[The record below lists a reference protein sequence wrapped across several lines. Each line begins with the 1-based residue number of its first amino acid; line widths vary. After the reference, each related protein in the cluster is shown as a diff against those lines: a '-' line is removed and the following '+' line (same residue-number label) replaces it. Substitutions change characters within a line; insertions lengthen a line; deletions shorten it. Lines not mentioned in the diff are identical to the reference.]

1 MYKLKIIIGCLITAL
16 VFSCKE
22 LYKPDVISS
31 PNSYLVVEG
40 VLNAGSGPTSIRLS
54 RTFKLDDTASL
65 RGERNAQV
73 VVEGKDNSAIPLTM
87 TADGIYSSPGLNLT
101 INNEYRL
108 RIKTTNGKEYLS
120 DYVIARDTPPIDSIG
135 WTENE
140 KGVQLYVNTQDP
152 SNNTRYYRWDFD
164 ETWEIRSYYFSA
176 FKYENDTVIPRPP
189 TDNVTHCW
197 KYDISNSILIGSSA
211 RLSSDIIYRAP
222 LFFFNRGDEKLAERY
237 SILLRQYA
245 LDKQGYEFYEMMKKN
260 SESLGSI
267 FDAQPSEQK
276 GNIKSVSDP
285 AELVV
290 GYVSSSVIREKRIF
304 INNSQLTRWYYA
316 QDCPEI
322 QVRNH
327 PDSIRDA
334 YQGGGS
340 IYEAIYAN
348 SGPIVYYKFSR
359 IQCVECQ
366 SRGGSNVRPSYW

>member
-1 MYKLKIIIGCLITAL
+1 
-16 VFSCKE
+16 
-22 LYKPDVISS
+22 
-31 PNSYLVVEG
+31 
-40 VLNAGSGPTSIRLS
+40 
-54 RTFKLDDTASL
+54 
-65 RGERNAQV
+65 
-73 VVEGKDNSAIPLTM
+73 
-87 TADGIYSSPGLNLT
+87 
-101 INNEYRL
+101 
-108 RIKTTNGKEYLS
+108 
-120 DYVIARDTPPIDSIG
+120 
-135 WTENE
+135 
-140 KGVQLYVNTQDP
+140 
-152 SNNTRYYRWDFD
+152 
-164 ETWEIRSYYFSA
+164 
-176 FKYENDTVIPRPP
+176 
-189 TDNVTHCW
+189 
-197 KYDISNSILIGSSA
+197 
-211 RLSSDIIYRAP
+211 
-222 LFFFNRGDEKLAERY
+222 
-237 SILLRQYA
+237 
-245 LDKQGYEFYEMMKKN
+245 MMKKN

-348 SGPIVYYKFSR
+348 SGPITYYKFSR